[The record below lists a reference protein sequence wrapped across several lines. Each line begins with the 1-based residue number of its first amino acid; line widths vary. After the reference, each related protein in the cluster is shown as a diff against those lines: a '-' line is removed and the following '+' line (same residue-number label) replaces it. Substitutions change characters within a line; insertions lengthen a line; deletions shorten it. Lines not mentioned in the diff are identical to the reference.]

1 MKAAA
6 IFLLCAA
13 LGAAAHAQESNSAPA
28 PAPTPAMT
36 NAELAA
42 KIDAL
47 TKTIEQTREELN
59 NARAEIQLLRQELAA
74 REAAEG
80 NNGAAAEA
88 LRQSVEK
95 IQEQQQVL
103 GAQVEQHEQT
113 KVETASKYPL
123 RVTGLVLFNAN
134 LVNGAVD
141 NDLDPTVALATT
153 QTNVHGGLQ
162 FTFRQSIIGVEAHGP
177 TAWGAQTT
185 ADVNVD
191 FFGDLTGASYSGSP
205 GSDSIVRLRTARL
218 AAAWPHSTAEALY
231 DRPIFSP
238 NVPQSFASVG
248 VPALGWSGNLW
259 QWLPQLAG
267 SHDFLFRDA
276 QKLKLTAA
284 FLDVPDPPY
293 GSAATVSAA
302 ERSRYPGSA
311 AHAGYALADRFTV
324 GAGGYWSPHNYG
336 YNDTV
341 DAWAVTGDGSAQLPA
356 HLSLAG
362 QVYRGAALGGLGGGA
377 YKDVV
382 QVYASNYTTY
392 AQALH
397 ATGGW
402 AQLHFAPTQRLQANG
417 AFGMDD
423 ADANQV
429 RMAVYVPT
437 SPYAL
442 LARNQSWFGN
452 IIYRPYASLLLSA
465 EYRQIHTWQTTGP
478 AAGARVYSLGTGYQ
492 F

>member
-1 MKAAA
+1 MKAIAG
-6 IFLLCAA
+6 FLLCAA
-13 LGAAAHAQESNSAPA
+13 LSAAASAPAQESAP
-28 PAPTPAMT
+28 PLT

-47 TKTIEQTREELN
+47 AKAMEQTREELN
-59 NARAEIQLLRQELAA
+59 SARAEIQMLRQELAE
-74 REAAEG
+74 REAASG
-80 NNGAAAEA
+80 NNAAEA

-95 IQEQQQVL
+95 IQEEQQVL
-103 GAQVEQHEQT
+103 ASQVAQHDQT

-123 RVTGLVLFNAN
+123 RVTGLLLFNTN

-141 NDLDPTVALATT
+141 NDYDPTVALATT
-153 QTNVHGGLQ
+153 ANNVHGGLQ
-162 FTFRQSIIGVEAHGP
+162 FTFRQSIIGVDAHGP
-177 TAWGAQTT
+177 IAWGAQTS

-191 FFGDLTGASYSGSP
+191 FFGGMTGTTYGAAPS
-205 GSDSIVRLRTARL
+205 SDSFLRLRTARL
-218 AAAWPHSTAEALY
+218 AAAWQNSIAEALY

-248 VPALGWSGNLW
+248 VSALGWSGNLW
-259 QWLPQLAG
+259 QWQPQLAG
-267 SHDFLFRDA
+267 SHDFSFRDA

-293 GSAATVSAA
+293 GSAAAVSAA

-311 AHAGYALADRFTV
+311 AHVSYARAERLTL

-336 YNDTV
+336 YGNTV
-341 DAWAVTGDGSAQLPA
+341 DAWAVTGDWSAQLPA
-356 HLSLAG
+356 HLAVSG

-382 QVYASNYTTY
+382 QVYANGFTTY
-392 AQALH
+392 VQALH
-397 ATGGW
+397 ANGGW
-402 AQLHFAPTQRLQANG
+402 AQLHFSPTERLQANG

-429 RMAVYVPT
+429 RIAVYDPA

-452 IIYRPYASLLLSA
+452 VTYRGYASLLLSA
-465 EYRQIHTWQTTGP
+465 EYRQIHTWQITGQ
-478 AAGARVYSLGTGYQ
+478 AAGARVYSLSTGYQ